1 MNVLVPTKDMMD
13 ANPGIGTRYWRIG
26 VSYAA
31 VTGVAFGL
39 VTWII
44 ASDPVPAAAMGTLFG
59 LLAGGCAGAATW
71 LGERRIR
78 EGGYPVDRSPSV
90 RQELDVT
97 VDPAPGE
104 LFEVCPD
111 VLESLDDVAVE
122 TRNIGQLKLVGQI
135 GPSWRSFG
143 EHVQIIVREIAP
155 SRSRVW
161 ILSRPTLRP
170 AVIDCGKNLENAIS
184 IRDALQTSL
193 ECPAKPSAAVPAG
206 PDSALRHPQFKYDRA
221 RLRQATLTVASPAPR
236 AKRLPPLIV
245 RSPDEHP
252 ARRVQPFPVRPT

>member
-78 EGGYPVDRSPSV
+78 EGGYPVDR
-90 RQELDVT
+90 
-97 VDPAPGE
+97 
-104 LFEVCPD
+104 
-111 VLESLDDVAVE
+111 
-122 TRNIGQLKLVGQI
+122 
-135 GPSWRSFG
+135 
-143 EHVQIIVREIAP
+143 
-155 SRSRVW
+155 
-161 ILSRPTLRP
+161 
-170 AVIDCGKNLENAIS
+170 
-184 IRDALQTSL
+184 
-193 ECPAKPSAAVPAG
+193 
-206 PDSALRHPQFKYDRA
+206 
-221 RLRQATLTVASPAPR
+221 
-236 AKRLPPLIV
+236 
-245 RSPDEHP
+245 
-252 ARRVQPFPVRPT
+252 

>member
-161 ILSRPTLRP
+161 ILSRPTHRP
-170 AVIDCGKNLENAIS
+170 AVVDCGKNLENVIS

-193 ECPAKPSAAVPAG
+193 ECSGK
-206 PDSALRHPQFKYDRA
+206 ALRGFPSGTGRPA
-221 RLRQATLTVASPAPR
+221 QAPS
-236 AKRLPPLIV
+236 
-245 RSPDEHP
+245 
-252 ARRVQPFPVRPT
+252 VQV